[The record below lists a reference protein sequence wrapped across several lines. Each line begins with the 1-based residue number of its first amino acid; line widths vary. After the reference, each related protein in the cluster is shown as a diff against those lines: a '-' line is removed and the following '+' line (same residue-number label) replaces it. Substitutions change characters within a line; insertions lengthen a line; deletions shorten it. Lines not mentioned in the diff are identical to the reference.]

1 MEITNLFFNQL
12 QSTSNNL
19 KQNTISS
26 TTAKSSFD
34 NHYESYKNNYNSQ
47 ELNKNSNTSNSIKKT
62 STSSKT
68 IKNDDMKKSKINNN
82 SNNNNKKSQ
91 SKDEISEDFIE
102 ELAEKLNI
110 SVKEIKD
117 LLDELN
123 MSIFDLL
130 DVNNF
135 NNFMQN
141 LLDVENP
148 IDMITSDELQ
158 SAYSLSTDVV
168 EKYKKIL
175 NESVDLST
183 ENTTSNIEFNK
194 EENITDD
201 IKETLSDK
209 VAPKENQENLDEIT
223 EQKESPLI
231 EIKNT
236 TKGNNSQFKGNSE
249 QSQNQNETL
258 LTQDT
263 NQNFNYVN
271 TYNYQQFQQQAIVDD
286 IVSNISNA
294 SSTKDVHQII
304 NQIVDK
310 IKVDIKP
317 DVSEMKLLLKPDTL
331 GELSLKITTQ
341 NNIVTAQ
348 FVAESQQVKEVL
360 QANFNNLKDT
370 LQQLGLIIDEISV
383 SVGQQNSESRQ
394 QFEQNQQKS
403 KHRMS
408 QIINSIN
415 DSEDISVENNYDNP
429 YELSDN
435 QVDYMA

>member
-12 QSTSNNL
+12 QFTGSNL
-19 KQNTISS
+19 KQNSISS
-26 TTAKSSFD
+26 TATKSSFD
-34 NHYESYKNNYNSQ
+34 NHYESYKNDYSLQKSN
-47 ELNKNSNTSNSIKKT
+47 ENSNISNNNIKKT

-68 IKNDDMKKSKINNN
+68 IKNDDMKKAKINNN
-82 SNNNNKKSQ
+82 SNNSNKKSQ
-91 SKDEISEDFIE
+91 SKDEIGEEFIE
-102 ELAEKLNI
+102 ELADKLNI

-130 DVNNF
+130 DANNF

-141 LLDVENP
+141 LLQVENP
-148 IDMITSDELQ
+148 VDIITSDELQ
-158 SAYSLSTDVV
+158 SVYNLSSDIV

-175 NESVDLST
+175 DESVNLPVESAT
-183 ENTTSNIEFNK
+183 NTIELNQ

-209 VAPKENQENLDEIT
+209 FIANENSESPDKVT
-223 EQKESPLI
+223 EQKESPLV

-236 TKGNNSQFKGNSE
+236 AKQNNSQFKGNSE
-249 QSQNQNETL
+249 QNQNETL

-271 TYNYQQFQQQAIVDD
+271 TYNYQQFQQQATVDD

-415 DSEDISVENNYDNP
+415 DVEDINIDDNYKNP
-429 YELSDN
+429 YELNDN

>member
-12 QSTSNNL
+12 QSTGNNL
-19 KQNTISS
+19 KQNSISS
-26 TTAKSSFD
+26 TAAKSSFD
-34 NHYESYKNNYNSQ
+34 NHYEIYKNNYNSQ
-47 ELNKNSNTSNSIKKT
+47 KLNENPTNASNNIKKT
-62 STSSKT
+62 SASSKT
-68 IKNDDMKKSKINNN
+68 IKNDNMKKAKINNT
-82 SNNNNKKSQ
+82 NNNDNKKSQ
-91 SKDEISEDFIE
+91 SKDEIGENFIE

-148 IDMITSDELQ
+148 IDIITSDELQ

-175 NESVDLST
+175 DESVDLST
-183 ENTTSNIEFNK
+183 ENATSNVEFKK

-201 IKETLSDK
+201 VKEVLSDK
-209 VAPKENQENLDEIT
+209 FNPDENQKSPDEVIK
-223 EQKESPLI
+223 QKEAPI
-231 EIKNT
+231 VEIKNT
-236 TKGNNSQFKGNSE
+236 AKENNSQFKGNS
-249 QSQNQNETL
+249 QQNPNETL
-258 LTQDT
+258 LTQDA

-271 TYNYQQFQQQAIVDD
+271 TSYNYQQFQQQAIVDD

-294 SSTKDVHQII
+294 SPTKDVHQII

-348 FVAESQQVKEVL
+348 FVAENQQVKEVL

-415 DSEDISVENNYDNP
+415 DDDDINVENNYDNP

>member
-12 QSTSNNL
+12 QSTGNNL
-19 KQNTISS
+19 KQNFISS
-26 TTAKSSFD
+26 TAAKSSFD

-47 ELNKNSNTSNSIKKT
+47 KLNENPTNASNNIKKT
-62 STSSKT
+62 SASSKT
-68 IKNDDMKKSKINNN
+68 IKNDDIKKAKINNN
-82 SNNNNKKSQ
+82 NNNNNKKSQ
-91 SKDEISEDFIE
+91 SKDEIEENFIG

-148 IDMITSDELQ
+148 IDIITSDELQ

-175 NESVDLST
+175 DESVDLST
-183 ENTTSNIEFNK
+183 ENSTSNIEFKK

-201 IKETLSDK
+201 VKEVLSDK
-209 VAPKENQENLDEIT
+209 FNPNENQESSDEVT
-223 EQKESPLI
+223 EPKEAPI
-231 EIKNT
+231 VEIKNT
-236 TKGNNSQFKGNSE
+236 AKENNSQFKGNSE
-249 QSQNQNETL
+249 QNSNETL

-271 TYNYQQFQQQAIVDD
+271 TSYNYQQFQQQAIVDD

-415 DSEDISVENNYDNP
+415 DAEDINVENNYDNP

>member
-12 QSTSNNL
+12 QSTGNNL
-19 KQNTISS
+19 KQNFISS
-26 TTAKSSFD
+26 TAAKSSFD

-47 ELNKNSNTSNSIKKT
+47 KLNENPTNASNNIKKT
-62 STSSKT
+62 SASSKT
-68 IKNDDMKKSKINNN
+68 IKNDDIKKAKINNN
-82 SNNNNKKSQ
+82 NNNNNKKSQ
-91 SKDEISEDFIE
+91 SKDEIEENFIG

-148 IDMITSDELQ
+148 IDIITSDELQ

-175 NESVDLST
+175 DESVDLST
-183 ENTTSNIEFNK
+183 ENATSNIEFKK

-201 IKETLSDK
+201 VKEVLSDK
-209 VAPKENQENLDEIT
+209 FNPNENQESSDEVT
-223 EQKESPLI
+223 EPKEAPI
-231 EIKNT
+231 VEIKNT
-236 TKGNNSQFKGNSE
+236 AKENNSQFKGNSE
-249 QSQNQNETL
+249 QNSNETL

-271 TYNYQQFQQQAIVDD
+271 TSYNYQQFQQQAIVDD

-415 DSEDISVENNYDNP
+415 DAEDINVENNYDNP

>member
-12 QSTSNNL
+12 QSTGNNL
-19 KQNTISS
+19 KQNFISS
-26 TTAKSSFD
+26 TAAKSSFD

-47 ELNKNSNTSNSIKKT
+47 KLNENPTNASNNIKKT
-62 STSSKT
+62 SASSKT
-68 IKNDDMKKSKINNN
+68 IKNDDIKKAKINNN
-82 SNNNNKKSQ
+82 NNNNNKKSQ
-91 SKDEISEDFIE
+91 SKDEIEENFIG

-148 IDMITSDELQ
+148 IDIITSDELQ

-175 NESVDLST
+175 DESVDLST
-183 ENTTSNIEFNK
+183 ENATSNIEFKK

-201 IKETLSDK
+201 VKEVLSDK
-209 VAPKENQENLDEIT
+209 FNPNENQESSDEVT
-223 EQKESPLI
+223 EPKEAPI
-231 EIKNT
+231 VEIKNT
-236 TKGNNSQFKGNSE
+236 AKENNSQFKGNSE
-249 QSQNQNETL
+249 QNSNETL

-271 TYNYQQFQQQAIVDD
+271 TSYNYQQFQQQAIVDD

-408 QIINSIN
+408 QIINNIN
-415 DSEDISVENNYDNP
+415 DAEDINVENNYDNP

>member
-12 QSTSNNL
+12 QSTGNNL
-19 KQNTISS
+19 KQNFISS
-26 TTAKSSFD
+26 TAAKSSFD

-47 ELNKNSNTSNSIKKT
+47 KLNENPTNASNNIKKT
-62 STSSKT
+62 SASSKT
-68 IKNDDMKKSKINNN
+68 IKNDDIKKAKINNN
-82 SNNNNKKSQ
+82 NNNNNKKSQ
-91 SKDEISEDFIE
+91 SKDEIEENFIG

-148 IDMITSDELQ
+148 IDIITSDELQ
-158 SAYSLSTDVV
+158 SAYNLSKEVV
-168 EKYKKIL
+168 EKYEKVL
-175 NESVDLST
+175 NETVNLPVEAVKDNIGLNQE
-183 ENTTSNIEFNK
+183 ENTT
-194 EENITDD
+194 DD
-201 IKETLSDK
+201 MKETLSDK
-209 VAPKENQENLDEIT
+209 FAPKENQENQDEVT
-223 EQKESPLI
+223 EQKESPLV

-236 TKGNNSQFKGNSE
+236 AKQNNSQFKGSSE
-249 QSQNQNETL
+249 QNPNETL

-271 TYNYQQFQQQAIVDD
+271 TSYNYQQFQQQVIVDD

-415 DSEDISVENNYDNP
+415 DAEDINVENNYDNP